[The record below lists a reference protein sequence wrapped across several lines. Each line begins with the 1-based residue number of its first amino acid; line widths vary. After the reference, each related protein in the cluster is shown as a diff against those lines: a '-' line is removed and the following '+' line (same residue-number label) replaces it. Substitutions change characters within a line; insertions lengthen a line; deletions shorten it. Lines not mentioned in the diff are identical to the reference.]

1 MQSVG
6 VNYSAVLAAAAGGF
20 VFGFVYYMSLA
31 KHWMAATGK
40 SEESLKAGGMARPM
54 IVTAICQLVMAYML
68 GGVLGHLGAQ
78 QMTIRGGLIT
88 GAFMWIGFAFTS
100 VTVNYAWQRAKPMLS
115 VIDGGHWLG
124 VLLIQGAILGAM
136 GV

>member
-54 IVTAICQLVMAYML
+54 IVTAVCQLVMAYML
-68 GGVLGHLGAQ
+68 GGVLARIIH
-78 QMTIRGGLIT
+78 GGR
-88 GAFMWIGFAFTS
+88 M
-100 VTVNYAWQRAKPMLS
+100 V
-115 VIDGGHWLG
+115 
-124 VLLIQGAILGAM
+124 
-136 GV
+136 